1 MQYTLFTTL
10 AQYRLQGKINCI
22 TISTSTTNQ
31 GHKMTKQQK
40 EMIKQLKAEINSPK
54 HRLLEILRRIEEI
67 SPSESD
73 KMGRII
79 WKLEVWQNK

>member
-1 MQYTLFTTL
+1 
-10 AQYRLQGKINCI
+10 
-22 TISTSTTNQ
+22 
-31 GHKMTKQQK
+31 MTKQQK

-54 HRLLEILRRIEEI
+54 HRLLEIMRRIEEI
-67 SPSESD
+67 NPSESD